1 MERSGY
7 IGYQRTPFRGHLY
20 SALIALSS
28 VKSDIKVF

>member
-1 MERSGY
+1 MNYLWKDLAILG
-7 IGYQRTPFRGHLY
+7 IRGHLY